1 MQVFVYTVV
10 TADNKVQYVTAD
22 SIKGVLEVVDE
33 DEAPIVNIFRCSQV
47 TEGGVSQAAKVNA
60 EVSPAVAFTTGC
72 RAYPSIPVE
81 TMQGKT
87 VTLSASVAPGWKF
100 EGWYVGSTKA
110 ADTPQATIVNQYAG
124 DVAYIAKFTPVA

>member
-33 DEAPIVNIFRCSQV
+33 DEAPIVNIFRCSQI
-47 TEGGVSQAAKVNA
+47 TEGGVSHAAKVNA

-72 RAYPSIPVE
+72 RAYPSIPVD
-81 TMQGKT
+81 TMQGKP
-87 VTLSASVAPGWKF
+87 VTLSASIAPGWKF
-100 EGWYVGSTKA
+100 DGWYVGTTKV
-110 ADTPQATIVNQYAG
+110 ADTPQATIINQYEG
-124 DVAYIAKFTPVA
+124 EVVYTAKFSPVA